1 VVFIVET
8 WWSEREIDVYP
19 TLTKSSSNNLGQNLY
34 LILIWPLSLRMN
46 VGFFF
51 FDDRYAVYSTLG
63 KLEWGVGLKVGD
75 AVLAQLPGR
84 NECGSSG
91 RKHKEYSTAIIR
103 WIGVVTDG
111 RYHYGVEIQVSV
123 CVGITV
129 M

>member
-1 VVFIVET
+1 LA
-8 WWSEREIDVYP
+8 P
-19 TLTKSSSNNLGQNLY
+19 LTEDECR
-34 LILIWPLSLRMN
+34 ILDAI
-46 VGFFF
+46 FFS
-51 FDDRYAVYSTLG
+51 DDRYAVYSTPG
-63 KLEWGVGLKVGD
+63 KLEWGVGLKVGET
-75 AVLAQLPGR
+75 VLAQLPGG
-84 NECGSSG
+84 NECGSFG